1 MLLIRAQHPL
11 IWSSG
16 SPLYRIQLAVAA
28 FIGMELAAFTL
39 SAAALVFN
47 ITLVKRG
54 WKKRRAV
61 RTAITQKLEEAENRA
76 G

>member
-1 MLLIRAQHPL
+1 
-11 IWSSG
+11 
-16 SPLYRIQLAVAA
+16 
-28 FIGMELAAFTL
+28 MELAALML

-47 ITLVKRG
+47 ITLVRRG

-61 RTAITQKLEEAENRA
+61 RAAIIQKLEEVENRA